1 MDHLEFS
8 RNDGLYTP
16 LNVTDDGVAVDMS
29 AMTFKGVIEWFD
41 GSIEISEAAGTLVE
55 NDASQGMWYID
66 LSDADAEAI
75 SKSTAAFLTMR
86 DETPGSE
93 YTYIERLAV
102 KVL

>member
-1 MDHLEFS
+1 MDHLEIP
-8 RNDGLYTP
+8 RNDGLYVP
-16 LNVTDDGVAVDMS
+16 LNITSNGVPLDMS

-41 GSIEISEAAGTLVE
+41 GSIEISVDAGTLVE
-55 NDASQGMWYID
+55 NDASQGMWYLD
-66 LSDADAEAI
+66 LSDTVAEQI
-75 SKSTAAFLTMR
+75 GSGSAAFLTMR

>member
-1 MDHLEFS
+1 MDHLEIP
-8 RNDGLYTP
+8 RNDGLYVP
-16 LNVTDDGVAVDMS
+16 LNITSNGVPLDMS

-41 GSIEISEAAGTLVE
+41 GSLEISEAAGTLVE

-66 LSDADAEAI
+66 LTDAQAEAI